1 MAPLGTYARRMA
13 SAATHTD
20 SSGQPLGTATAA
32 PDAVSQEYLAAF
44 DAQDG
49 QGHEALLGGG
59 VGAGLKEAP
68 GGAAAA
74 SLLLNWFQPR

>member
-13 SAATHTD
+13 SAATHTE
-20 SSGQPLGTATAA
+20 SGQPLGTATAA
-32 PDAVSQEYLAAF
+32 PDAVSQDYLAAF
-44 DAQDG
+44 DEQDG

-74 SLLLNWFQPR
+74 SLLLNCFQPR